1 MTMSNGMIRITTNAG
16 FFAQRFQ
23 RYLQRSIQVSRRS
36 VEAVVKEQAKGL
48 VRNAFRYTPPMA
60 GRSFAKGY
68 SASKKAI
75 TGTVRRAL
83 VMRNEVSVHR
93 ALQTVRRNVRR
104 VALQQL
110 LEQLTV
116 SPSSLVQ
123 FIKHNQKPDKHYPD
137 GAPKHFS
144 TVQKRKEVIALLEKT
159 IGTTAAGWCAAAT
172 YLGVTFPDWIG
183 RLRSK
188 NSGNVSLQISG
199 NVIQFKAR
207 NPNRHTDSA
216 TIQRALDGAYD
227 RQAEAMRRRLI
238 SAIAAGVLRREDVF
252 GR

>member
-1 MTMSNGMIRITTNAG
+1 MSNDMIQITTNAG

-23 RYLQRSIQVSRRS
+23 RYLQRSIQISRRS

-48 VRNAFRYTPPMA
+48 IRNAFRYTPPMA

-75 TGTVRRAL
+75 TNTVYRAL
-83 VMRNEVSVHR
+83 VMRNEATVARS
-93 ALQTVRRNVRR
+93 LQTVRRDTRR
-104 VALQQL
+104 AALQQL
-110 LEQLTV
+110 AEQLAV
-116 SPSSLVQ
+116 EPSALVQ
-123 FIKHNQKPDKHYPD
+123 FIKRNQKPDKHYPD
-137 GAPKHFS
+137 RAPKHFS
-144 TVQKRKEVIALLEKT
+144 TIQKRKEVIALLEKT
-159 IGTTAAGWCAAAT
+159 IGATAAGWCAAAA
-172 YLGVTFPDWIG
+172 YLGVTFPDWVA
-183 RLRSK
+183 RWRSR
-188 NSGNVSLQISG
+188 NNGNVSLQISG

-216 TIQRALDGAYD
+216 TIQRALDSAYD